1 MALTINNTNT
11 LTLLN
16 ILNQNSASQSRTL
29 EQLTTG
35 KRINTGADDPAGLI
49 ALSGL
54 KAELTAVDASIGN
67 NQRTDSILTVADGA
81 IGEVSSLLSEIER
94 LVVASTS
101 SANLTD
107 SEIASNQAQIDG
119 ALTAIDRIV
128 NTTNFNGKRLLDGT
142 QAIAATGVSST
153 FLNNVRVYSRG
164 QGTTATTLTIDRV
177 ASAQVASASF
187 SFQGGGTAATSGTT
201 TVAITGSLGTG
212 TITIASGSNQ
222 AAVVTAINAA
232 KAQTGVSAI
241 QNSTNIKLSSTTF
254 GKDAFISVNLISGGI
269 VNSSYS
275 TSTGDSNTAN
285 DISTKTKT
293 TGVDA
298 NITING
304 QTAGTDGLDVVYNSN
319 GVSAS
324 FTLSQAFGEG
334 SQATTSTSF
343 TIAATGGAT
352 FQLGTEA
359 RTKQTIG
366 IDSLATFNLGGGNGS
381 VKVSEL
387 ASGGSAELRTDPT
400 AALTS
405 VREAL
410 KEVASVRG
418 RLGGFQKFQ
427 VGSAIRSLQAAQ
439 TGLGAA
445 ASVIEDTDFAVATA
459 KLNQQQV
466 LIQATVA
473 LLGVAGK
480 QSAQILSLL

>member
-16 ILNQNSASQSRTL
+16 ILNQNSAAQSQTMR
-29 EQLTTG
+29 QLTTG

-49 ALSGL
+49 ALSSL
-54 KAELTAVDASIGN
+54 KAEITAVDASINN

-81 IGEVSSLLSEIER
+81 VAEITSLLSEIER

-107 SEIASNQAQIDG
+107 SEVSSNQAQIDG

-128 NTTNFNGKRLLDGT
+128 NTTNFNGKRLLDGS
-142 QAIAATGVSST
+142 QAIATTGVTTS
-153 FLNNVRVYSRG
+153 FLDNVRVYSRG
-164 QGTTATTLTIDRV
+164 QGTTATTLTVNRV

-187 SFQGGGTAATSGTT
+187 AYLGGGTAATSGTT
-201 TVAITGSLGTG
+201 SVAITGSLGTA

-241 QNSTNIKLSSTTF
+241 QSATNVQLSSTTF
-254 GKDAFISVNLISGGI
+254 GKDAFISVNLISGGVI
-269 VNSSYS
+269 NSSYS
-275 TSTGDSNTAN
+275 TSVGDSNTVN
-285 DISTKTKT
+285 DVGSTTKTS
-293 TGVDA
+293 GVDV
-298 NITING
+298 NVTING
-304 QTAGTDGLDVVYNSN
+304 QTAGTDGLDVVYNGN
-319 GVSAS
+319 GISAS
-324 FTLSQAFGEG
+324 FTLSKAFGEG

-343 TIAATGGAT
+343 SISATGGAT
-352 FQLGTEA
+352 FQLGTES
-359 RTKQTIG
+359 RTRQTIG
-366 IDSLATFNLGGGNGS
+366 IDSLATYNLGGGNGS
-381 VKVSEL
+381 SKVSEL
-387 ASGGSAELRTDPT
+387 GSGGAVDLRSDPSG
-400 AALTS
+400 ALTS

-410 KEVASVRG
+410 KEIASVRG

-459 KLNQQQV
+459 RLNQQQV
-466 LIQATVA
+466 LIQSTVA
-473 LLGVAGK
+473 LLGVAGQ

>member
-16 ILNQNSASQSRTL
+16 ILNQNSAAQSQTMK
-29 EQLTTG
+29 QLTTG
-35 KRINTGADDPAGLI
+35 KRINSGADDPAGLI
-49 ALSGL
+49 ALSSL
-54 KAELTAVDASIGN
+54 KAEITAVEASITN
-67 NQRTDSILTVADGA
+67 NQRTDSLLTVADGA
-81 IGEVSSLLSEIER
+81 VAEITSLLSEIES
-94 LVVASTS
+94 LVVSSTS
-101 SANLTD
+101 TANLTD
-107 SEIASNQAQIDG
+107 SEIAANQAQIDG

-128 NTTNFNGKRLLDGT
+128 NTTNFNGKKLLDGS
-142 QAIAATGVSST
+142 QAIATTSVSTT
-153 FLNNVRVYSRG
+153 FIDNVRVFSRG
-164 QGTTATTLTIDRV
+164 QGTTATAITVNRV

-187 SFQGGGTAATSGTT
+187 AFLGGGTAATSGTT
-201 TVAITGSLGTG
+201 SVAVTGSLGTA
-212 TITIASGSNQ
+212 TISIASGSNQ

-241 QNSTNIKLSSTTF
+241 QNATNVKLSSTTF

-269 VNSSYS
+269 VNSAYS
-275 TSTGDSNTAN
+275 TSTGDSNTTN
-285 DISTKTKT
+285 DIASTTKTS
-293 TGVDA
+293 GVDA
-298 NITING
+298 NVTING
-304 QTAGTDGLDVVYNSN
+304 QTAGTDGLDVVYNGN
-319 GVSAS
+319 GISAS
-324 FTLSQAFGEG
+324 FTLSKAFGEG

-343 TIAATGGAT
+343 NIEATGGAT

-359 RTKQTIG
+359 QTRQTIG

-381 VKVSEL
+381 AKISQVG
-387 ASGGSAELRTDPT
+387 SGGTADLRTDPSG
-400 AALTS
+400 ALTS

-410 KEVASVRG
+410 KEIASVRG

-466 LIQATVA
+466 LIQSTVS
-473 LLGVAGK
+473 LLGIAGQ